1 MRFLLIALA
10 LVLTVMYFTFGLRF
24 GYVTLTP
31 TYLLNASGEN
41 RYGLNI
47 YEDRA
52 KIGVRGS
59 CNVRSGTATV
69 RLLDPRGVQVAG
81 QVCPKGEWG
90 LNVLTSGPQGKYQL
104 VVEFEKFTGVMDLKE
119 ARQ

>member
-10 LVLTVMYFTFGLRF
+10 LALTVMYFTFGLRL

-31 TYLLNASGEN
+31 TYLLHASGQN

-52 KIGVRGS
+52 QIGVRGS
-59 CNVRSGTATV
+59 CKVSAGTATV
-69 RLLDPRGVQVAG
+69 RLLDPQGVQVAG
-81 QVCPKGEWG
+81 RVCPKGEWG
-90 LNVLTSGPQGKYQL
+90 LNVLTSGPEGRYQL
-104 VVEFEKFTGVMDLKE
+104 VVDFDRFTGMIDLKE